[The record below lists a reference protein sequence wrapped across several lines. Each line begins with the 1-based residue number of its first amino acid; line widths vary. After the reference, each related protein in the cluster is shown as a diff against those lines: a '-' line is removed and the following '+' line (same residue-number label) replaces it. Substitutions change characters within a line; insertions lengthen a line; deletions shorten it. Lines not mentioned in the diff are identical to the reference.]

1 LDFGVLPEDILRI
14 RDKAASDSVRN
25 ALEVY
30 RNIVERDINAKGIP
44 TLIFGGRKHTG
55 LYE

>member
-1 LDFGVLPEDILRI
+1 MLPEDILRI